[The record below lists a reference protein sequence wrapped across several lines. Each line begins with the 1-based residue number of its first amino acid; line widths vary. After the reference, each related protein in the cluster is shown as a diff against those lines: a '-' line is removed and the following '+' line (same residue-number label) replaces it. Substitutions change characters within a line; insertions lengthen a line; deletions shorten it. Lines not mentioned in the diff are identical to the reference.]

1 MRNLGSILFINGK
14 VKFPITIDPL
24 VWIFDDRK
32 VEIDTY
38 FHKEI
43 EKVDEIED
51 YTKKAA
57 QFWQKEI
64 QEGAIMPPTLK
75 SERKFKKVELITGS
89 FGIPFKSFI
98 ENAEPEEGAVEV
110 IVTAN
115 GKELSF
121 PIGEAKKFFIGFSK
135 DGKPLKLEEEGG
147 PIHIYFGDGSNLDN
161 PIKNVQSFTVK

>member
-38 FHKEI
+38 FNKEA

-57 QFWQKEI
+57 TILAK
-64 QEGAIMPPTLK
+64 GNP
-75 SERKFKKVELITGS
+75 RRCH
-89 FGIPFKSFI
+89 
-98 ENAEPEEGAVEV
+98 NAA
-110 IVTAN
+110 
-115 GKELSF
+115 
-121 PIGEAKKFFIGFSK
+121 
-135 DGKPLKLEEEGG
+135 
-147 PIHIYFGDGSNLDN
+147 Y
-161 PIKNVQSFTVK
+161 IKNRKKI